1 VALDTRRRRRGQH
14 GGEQDCRASRHACL
28 QKFAH
33 IVSSS
38 NRACQSSLL
47 LDTLQMTIEM
57 RWGQGGIN
65 EEARE
70 VPPVLI
76 GGFICLEL
84 CWLAPEP

>member
-1 VALDTRRRRRGQH
+1 
-14 GGEQDCRASRHACL
+14 
-28 QKFAH
+28 
-33 IVSSS
+33 
-38 NRACQSSLL
+38 
-47 LDTLQMTIEM
+47 MTIEM